1 MLHNANVRALLNRT
15 FVNGLVFVMGGVDVF
30 CEVQTELLGV
40 IYEVSRTPYS
50 EAVLDHPSVGI

>member
-1 MLHNANVRALLNRT
+1 MLRILTTVV
-15 FVNGLVFVMGGVDVF
+15 VNGLVFVTGREGVF

-50 EAVLDHPSVGI
+50 EAMLDHLSVRM